1 VHVLRAQEDKVRLR
15 LFSVHRKDYRIICG
29 DANVGMKVFGMN
41 ILGKDLEAFASMQLA
56 EFGIHKESGDV
67 FLVDYVFDLKD
78 SDATLADQIVREDIG
93 KPASEV
99 RIHRVFKGLNKYNQ
113 ENSLFKLGLGFF
125 RYRDGSTYTENNL
138 TSYSRLNHRTRY
150 LFTNFTKAKKRS
162 LFFRGNSDSLVSSS
176 GLFLVDRRERI
187 RGIKDLAFGEY
198 LRDDIF
204 EPDEQQDLQNHLRLN
219 LHPQIYSRI
228 DFSSLNTGQELKYT
242 RFNLQVF
249 LHRKVFHELMD
260 IRIDNLRKKY
270 YEFIQ
275 DKNVDYGI
283 LARHL
288 PKEEDML
295 KDLYKV
301 LCESSREWS
310 VRKRIELS
318 MKLRENP
325 IFNQIGLG
333 FVFSLLEEDNLEE
346 KVKVVLDLKSPGN
359 ESLKFDWGNIRQSQ
373 IYEELLYL
381 QSMMNERTTD
391 LRDSVVDRNISQ
403 GMDGNLE
410 EVVRSPA
417 AAQSSIAHQNK
428 LFEAL
433 YD

>member
-1 VHVLRAQEDKVRLR
+1 
-15 LFSVHRKDYRIICG
+15 
-29 DANVGMKVFGMN
+29 
-41 ILGKDLEAFASMQLA
+41 
-56 EFGIHKESGDV
+56 
-67 FLVDYVFDLKD
+67 
-78 SDATLADQIVREDIG
+78 
-93 KPASEV
+93 
-99 RIHRVFKGLNKYNQ
+99 
-113 ENSLFKLGLGFF
+113 
-125 RYRDGSTYTENNL
+125 
-138 TSYSRLNHRTRY
+138 
-150 LFTNFTKAKKRS
+150 
-162 LFFRGNSDSLVSSS
+162 
-176 GLFLVDRRERI
+176 
-187 RGIKDLAFGEY
+187 
-198 LRDDIF
+198 
-204 EPDEQQDLQNHLRLN
+204 
-219 LHPQIYSRI
+219 
-228 DFSSLNTGQELKYT
+228 
-242 RFNLQVF
+242 
-249 LHRKVFHELMD
+249 
-260 IRIDNLRKKY
+260 
-270 YEFIQ
+270 
-275 DKNVDYGI
+275 
-283 LARHL
+283 
-288 PKEEDML
+288 
-295 KDLYKV
+295 
-301 LCESSREWS
+301 
-310 VRKRIELS
+310 

>member
-1 VHVLRAQEDKVRLR
+1 MHVLRAQEDKVRLR

-67 FLVDYVFDLKD
+67 FLVDYVF
-78 SDATLADQIVREDIG
+78 
-93 KPASEV
+93 
-99 RIHRVFKGLNKYNQ
+99 
-113 ENSLFKLGLGFF
+113 
-125 RYRDGSTYTENNL
+125 
-138 TSYSRLNHRTRY
+138 
-150 LFTNFTKAKKRS
+150 
-162 LFFRGNSDSLVSSS
+162 
-176 GLFLVDRRERI
+176 
-187 RGIKDLAFGEY
+187 
-198 LRDDIF
+198 
-204 EPDEQQDLQNHLRLN
+204 
-219 LHPQIYSRI
+219 
-228 DFSSLNTGQELKYT
+228 
-242 RFNLQVF
+242 
-249 LHRKVFHELMD
+249 
-260 IRIDNLRKKY
+260 
-270 YEFIQ
+270 
-275 DKNVDYGI
+275 
-283 LARHL
+283 
-288 PKEEDML
+288 
-295 KDLYKV
+295 
-301 LCESSREWS
+301 
-310 VRKRIELS
+310 
-318 MKLRENP
+318 
-325 IFNQIGLG
+325 
-333 FVFSLLEEDNLEE
+333 
-346 KVKVVLDLKSPGN
+346 DLKSPGN